1 MGLSE
6 PWIPSGLSFL
16 WNIIAGEGLSLEI
29 YVIIGNVFIPLTLL
43 FWLIGFTN
51 LIYPEKNNVIR
62 IIYSIIG
69 ILFEVVFFSLLIV
82 NPSLIGMFSAESSI
96 VHIDIEYKT
105 FLLGYLLF
113 VVLTILITGI
123 IFGRKS
129 LKTSDPEI
137 KLKGIF
143 LLGAPIIW
151 SLGALLDTAITL
163 NIITLP
169 LTRILLAVSA
179 FLYYLAFIMP
189 PGIKKLLL
197 K

>member
-6 PWIPSGLSFL
+6 PWIPSSLSFI
-16 WNIIAGEGLSLEI
+16 WNLITGAGISFES

-51 LIYPEKNNVIR
+51 LVYPEKTNVIR
-62 IIYSIIG
+62 TIYIIVG
-69 ILFEVVFFSLLIV
+69 LAFEVVFLSLLIV
-82 NPSLIGMFSAESSI
+82 NPSLIGVFSAESVM

-151 SLGALLDTAITL
+151 SVGALLDTAIPL

-169 LTRILLAVSA
+169 LTRILLALSA

-189 PGIKKLLL
+189 PRIKKMLL